1 MTYASRTRART
12 ERHVGPCQTGT
23 LSVGQL
29 KLFTGSNLFTSA
41 LIRQHLIHLVLV
53 HQVRAGILRE
63 DVHGGD
69 RRLLR
74 QPVRQRGQLPSAR
87 GGKIPVSEFLDLVI
101 KCVNGKCWLVP
112 SVGSVVPV
120 SAKCHFCGIGI
131 PSQALSLYTHSLHLL
146 SLSLSLCYFS
156 AKCTGG
162 IDIFS
167 LYSLTSSFLMLFFI
181 PPKCVSPF
189 LSCYSQYVPIFTQA
203 HKLSVHNICK
213 GMAWVF
219 PVMVCLCH
227 FFCLLEL
234 CLTLSNVYPLP
245 HFCL

>member
-63 DVHGGD
+63 DVHRGD

-101 KCVNGKCWLVP
+101 KCVNGKCWLV
-112 SVGSVVPV
+112 G
-120 SAKCHFCGIGI
+120 AKCGQRRARV
-131 PSQALSLYTHSLHLL
+131 SQVPLL
-146 SLSLSLCYFS
+146 RHRHPFS
-156 AKCTGG
+156 SPL
-162 IDIFS
+162 S
-167 LYSLTSSFLMLFFI
+167 LYSLTSPYLYLYH
-181 PPKCVSPF
+181 CVIFEPSALLQHRYF
-189 LSCYSQYVPIFTQA
+189 LSLLTHFILSHVIAHSSKMCHTISLLLLPIC
-203 HKLSVHNICK
+203 VH
-213 GMAWVF
+213 
-219 PVMVCLCH
+219 LH
-227 FFCLLEL
+227 
-234 CLTLSNVYPLP
+234 SSS
-245 HFCL
+245 

>member
-63 DVHGGD
+63 DVHRGD

-101 KCVNGKCWLVP
+101 KCVNGKCWLV
-112 SVGSVVPV
+112 G
-120 SAKCHFCGIGI
+120 AKCGQRRARV
-131 PSQALSLYTHSLHLL
+131 SQVPLLRHRHPFSSPLSLYSLTSPYLYL
-146 SLSLSLCYFS
+146 YLCVIFS
-156 AKCTGG
+156 QVHFCG

-167 LYSLTSSFLMLFFI
+167 LYSLTSSCL
-181 PPKCVSPF
+181 
-189 LSCYSQYVPIFTQA
+189 YVI
-203 HKLSVHNICK
+203 
-213 GMAWVF
+213 
-219 PVMVCLCH
+219 VM
-227 FFCLLEL
+227 
-234 CLTLSNVYPLP
+234 CLTISLLILP
-245 HFCL
+245 ICAHLHSSS

>member
-63 DVHGGD
+63 DVHRGD

-101 KCVNGKCWLVP
+101 KCVNGKCWLV
-112 SVGSVVPV
+112 G
-120 SAKCHFCGIGI
+120 AKCGQRRARV
-131 PSQALSLYTHSLHLL
+131 SQVPLLRHRHPFSSPLSLYSLTSPYLYL
-146 SLSLSLCYFS
+146 YLCVIFS
-156 AKCTGG
+156 QVHFCG

-167 LYSLTSSFLMLFFI
+167 LYSVTSSCLYVIVMCLNI
-181 PPKCVSPF
+181 SLLILPICVHLHS
-189 LSCYSQYVPIFTQA
+189 SS
-203 HKLSVHNICK
+203 
-213 GMAWVF
+213 
-219 PVMVCLCH
+219 
-227 FFCLLEL
+227 
-234 CLTLSNVYPLP
+234 
-245 HFCL
+245 

>member
-63 DVHGGD
+63 DVHRGD

-101 KCVNGKCWLVP
+101 KCVNGKCWLV
-112 SVGSVVPV
+112 G
-120 SAKCHFCGIGI
+120 AKCGQRRARV
-131 PSQALSLYTHSLHLL
+131 SQVPLL
-146 SLSLSLCYFS
+146 RHRHPFS
-156 AKCTGG
+156 SPL
-162 IDIFS
+162 S
-167 LYSLTSSFLMLFFI
+167 LYSLTSPYLFLYLCVIFQPSALFSLFSLFTHSLHLVYMLFSI

-189 LSCYSQYVPIFTQA
+189 LS
-203 HKLSVHNICK
+203 
-213 GMAWVF
+213 
-219 PVMVCLCH
+219 
-227 FFCLLEL
+227 
-234 CLTLSNVYPLP
+234 
-245 HFCL
+245 

>member
-29 KLFTGSNLFTSA
+29 KLFTSPNLFTSA

-63 DVHGGD
+63 DVHRGD

-131 PSQALSLYTHSLHLL
+131 PSQALSLYTHSLHLIFIFIFIFVLFFSQVHFSLYFL
-146 SLSLSLCYFS
+146 SLLTNFILSLCYFS
-156 AKCTGG
+156 FLKCV
-162 IDIFS
+162 
-167 LYSLTSSFLMLFFI
+167 SSFL
-181 PPKCVSPF
+181 S
-189 LSCYSQYVPIFTQA
+189 
-203 HKLSVHNICK
+203 
-213 GMAWVF
+213 
-219 PVMVCLCH
+219 
-227 FFCLLEL
+227 
-234 CLTLSNVYPLP
+234 
-245 HFCL
+245 

>member
-41 LIRQHLIHLVLV
+41 LIREHLIHLVLV

-101 KCVNGKCWLVP
+101 KCVNGKCWLV
-112 SVGSVVPV
+112 G
-120 SAKCHFCGIGI
+120 AKCGQRRARV
-131 PSQALSLYTHSLHLL
+131 SQVPLL
-146 SLSLSLCYFS
+146 RHRHPFS
-156 AKCTGG
+156 SPL
-162 IDIFS
+162 S
-167 LYSLTSSFLMLFFI
+167 LYSLTSPFIFIFIFVLFFSQ
-181 PPKCVSPF
+181 VHFSLYF
-189 LSCYSQYVPIFTQA
+189 LSLLTHFILSICYFPFPQNVSHHFSPDTPNMRPSSL
-203 HKLSVHNICK
+203 KLINSVHNICK
-213 GMAWVF
+213 GMAWDF
-219 PVMVCLCH
+219 PVMVC
-227 FFCLLEL
+227 
-234 CLTLSNVYPLP
+234 
-245 HFCL
+245 

>member
-101 KCVNGKCWLVP
+101 KCVNGKCWLV
-112 SVGSVVPV
+112 G
-120 SAKCHFCGIGI
+120 AKCGQRRARV
-131 PSQALSLYTHSLHLL
+131 SQVPLL
-146 SLSLSLCYFS
+146 RHRHPFS
-156 AKCTGG
+156 SPL
-162 IDIFS
+162 S
-167 LYSLTSSFLMLFFI
+167 LYSLTSPFIFIFIFVLFFSQ
-181 PPKCVSPF
+181 VHGGHRYF
-189 LSCYSQYVPIFTQA
+189 LSLLTHFIFS
-203 HKLSVHNICK
+203 HVIFHSSK
-213 GMAWVF
+213 M
-219 PVMVCLCH
+219 
-227 FFCLLEL
+227 
-234 CLTLSNVYPLP
+234 CLTISLLILP
-245 HFCL
+245 ICVHLHSSS

>member
-63 DVHGGD
+63 DVHRGD

-101 KCVNGKCWLVP
+101 KCVNGKCWLV
-112 SVGSVVPV
+112 G
-120 SAKCHFCGIGI
+120 AKCGQCRARVSQVPLLRHRHPFSSPLSPYSLTSPYLYLYLCVIFSQVHFC
-131 PSQALSLYTHSLHLL
+131 
-146 SLSLSLCYFS
+146 
-156 AKCTGG
+156 G

-167 LYSLTSSFLMLFFI
+167 LYSLTSSCL
-181 PPKCVSPF
+181 
-189 LSCYSQYVPIFTQA
+189 YVI
-203 HKLSVHNICK
+203 
-213 GMAWVF
+213 
-219 PVMVCLCH
+219 VM
-227 FFCLLEL
+227 
-234 CLTLSNVYPLP
+234 CLTISLLILP
-245 HFCL
+245 ICAHLHSSS

>member
-63 DVHGGD
+63 DVHRGD

-131 PSQALSLYTHSLHLL
+131 PSQALSLYTHSLHLIFIFIFVLFFSQVHFSLYFL
-146 SLSLSLCYFS
+146 SLLTNFILSLCYFS
-156 AKCTGG
+156 FLQNVSHHFSPDTPNMCPSSLKLINSQFTKYAK
-162 IDIFS
+162 
-167 LYSLTSSFLMLFFI
+167 
-181 PPKCVSPF
+181 
-189 LSCYSQYVPIFTQA
+189 
-203 HKLSVHNICK
+203 
-213 GMAWVF
+213 AWHRAF
-219 PVMVCLCH
+219 Q
-227 FFCLLEL
+227 
-234 CLTLSNVYPLP
+234 
-245 HFCL
+245 

>member
-63 DVHGGD
+63 DVHRGD
-69 RRLLR
+69 RRLLW

-131 PSQALSLYTHSLHLL
+131 PSQALSLYTHSLHLIFIFIFVLFFSQVHFSLYFL
-146 SLSLSLCYFS
+146 SLLTNFILYLCYFS
-156 AKCTGG
+156 FLQNVSHHFSPDTPNMCPSSLKLINSQFTTYAK
-162 IDIFS
+162 
-167 LYSLTSSFLMLFFI
+167 
-181 PPKCVSPF
+181 
-189 LSCYSQYVPIFTQA
+189 
-203 HKLSVHNICK
+203 
-213 GMAWVF
+213 AWHGAF
-219 PVMVCLCH
+219 Q
-227 FFCLLEL
+227 
-234 CLTLSNVYPLP
+234 
-245 HFCL
+245 

>member
-41 LIRQHLIHLVLV
+41 LIRQDLIHLVLV

-63 DVHGGD
+63 DVHRGD

-101 KCVNGKCWLVP
+101 KCVNGKCWLV
-112 SVGSVVPV
+112 G
-120 SAKCHFCGIGI
+120 AKCGQRGARV
-131 PSQALSLYTHSLHLL
+131 SQVPLLRHRHPFSSPLSLYSLTSPYLYL
-146 SLSLSLCYFS
+146 YLCVIFS
-156 AKCTGG
+156 QVHFCG

-167 LYSLTSSFLMLFFI
+167 LYSLTSSCL
-181 PPKCVSPF
+181 
-189 LSCYSQYVPIFTQA
+189 YVI
-203 HKLSVHNICK
+203 
-213 GMAWVF
+213 
-219 PVMVCLCH
+219 VM
-227 FFCLLEL
+227 
-234 CLTLSNVYPLP
+234 CLTISLLILP
-245 HFCL
+245 ICVH